1 MGMKNILES
10 QKFITLLCLFNKIL
24 FSDHL
29 YNALQS
35 KILSNPTLCFGEMQQ
50 IITNLSQ
57 LRSDQTMESC
67 LQESKEILKC
77 DISESVSATF
87 RRVGFEILDTT
98 VTQLQERFKDVR
110 QLSFVKLVNKN
121 CYSDFVKKFPRQI
134 LEELNR
140 LYPNVFDTSK
150 LENELLVVYFC
161 DEKNKLDPLNLLQY
175 IYDNSLEEVF
185 PETYKLLK

>member
-1 MGMKNILES
+1 M
-10 QKFITLLCLFNKIL
+10 
-24 FSDHL
+24 
-29 YNALQS
+29 
-35 KILSNPTLCFGEMQQ
+35 
-50 IITNLSQ
+50 
-57 LRSDQTMESC
+57 RSDQTMESC
-67 LQESKEILKC
+67 LQESNEILKC

-121 CYSDFVKKFPRQI
+121 CYSDFVKKIPRQI

-175 IYDNSLEEVF
+175 IYDNS
-185 PETYKLLK
+185 